1 MINLTSFLTRLL
13 KLDEAFQTIYQ
24 DLYELMLIKDL
35 PKKINKIT
43 LEAFD
48 ENSYSFI
55 IFTVKFLI
63 KKYNRLLGIL
73 SAYDMMPFLD
83 INFKKLN
90 WDDKGS
96 DLNVLV
102 SNLDKKISEL
112 EGNLVQIKII
122 LKLNGVIKEEDK

>member
-1 MINLTSFLTRLL
+1 MINLTYFLTRLL

-24 DLYELMLIKDL
+24 DLYELMLIEDL

-43 LEAFD
+43 LESFD

-90 WDDKGS
+90 WDDNGS
-96 DLNVLV
+96 DLNALI

-122 LKLNGVIKEEDK
+122 LKLNGVIKEEGK

>member
-13 KLDEAFQTIYQ
+13 KIDESLQTTYQ
-24 DLYELMLIKDL
+24 VLYELMLIEDL
-35 PKKINKIT
+35 PKKINKVT
-43 LEAFD
+43 LESFD

-96 DLNVLV
+96 DLNALV